1 MRNPVDRM
9 PRNSYFGDTRTSTEM
24 AISEG
29 ITTPTQE
36 ARTRRLMRIRE
47 LDPQKRC
54 GSGTTVTQLY
64 LVDRMPPDPEV
75 RHLVFFDRHGWYC
88 VHGRDCPAV
97 KAAQKCDR
105 KNGRTTSQRTIRTR

>member
-1 MRNPVDRM
+1 
-9 PRNSYFGDTRTSTEM
+9 M
-24 AISEG
+24 AISEV
-29 ITTPTQE
+29 TQPSTQE

-64 LVDRMPPDPEV
+64 LVDRLPHDPGV
-75 RHLVFFDRHGWYC
+75 QHLVFFDRHGWYC

-97 KAAQKCDR
+97 LAAQQCDK
-105 KNGRTTSQRTIRTR
+105 KNGRKTTQRTIRTR

>member
-1 MRNPVDRM
+1 M
-9 PRNSYFGDTRTSTEM
+9 DTRTSTEM

-29 ITTPTQE
+29 IITPAQE

-54 GSGTTVTQLY
+54 GTGTTVTQLY
-64 LVDRMPPDPEV
+64 LVDRLPQDPGV
-75 RHLVFFDRHGWYC
+75 QHLVFFDRHGWYC

-97 KAAQKCDR
+97 KAAQQCDR
-105 KNGRTTSQRTIRTR
+105 KNGRTTKSRTITR